1 MGGSSRQT
9 QQTRQV
15 TQPWAAAQPALD
27 SILANVGTMA
37 ASAPLSAAETG
48 ALDTLAANAAAG
60 NPYAAPLGSLAS
72 DLLAGGPDRSGLV
85 NDAYARLQSQ
95 LGATAAGDYLDPA
108 KNPFF
113 NQTTQAISNDVQ
125 SRLAGMYAGAG
136 RDPAGAAS
144 FGGELGQRIAAGTAP
159 VFADA
164 YNTERQNQ
172 LSAMNALFGAGSQT
186 ANLLAGFDRAAM
198 ANRQAGIA
206 AADAALNAQ
215 NYGANQAL
223 AVEAQ
228 RRGIPLNALTQLANI
243 VTPIARLGSTTEGMQ
258 TTTNKQAFNPL
269 SLVPLFTGGRG
280 AGAAGG
286 LGAAAN
292 GIGSG
297 IGSALSGFGSAASSI
312 LGSLPFL
319 FSDARMKEDL
329 AQVGTLHDGTPVYSY
344 TYIGD
349 PTPRI
354 GLLAQD
360 VERRRPDAV
369 AEIGGRKAV
378 DYRKATAR
386 ARAIGGLLDNLADL

>member
-9 QQTRQV
+9 QQTSQV
-15 TQPWAAAQPALD
+15 TQPWAATQPALD
-27 SILANVGTMA
+27 SILANVGAMA
-37 ASAPLSAAETG
+37 GSVPLSTAETG

-60 NPYAAPLGSLAS
+60 NPYAGRLGSLAS

-108 KNPFF
+108 RNPFF
-113 NQTTQAISNDVQ
+113 NQTTQAIANDVQ
-125 SRLAGMYAGAG
+125 NRLGGMYAGAG

-159 VFADA
+159 VFANL

-172 LSAMNALFGAGSQT
+172 LNAANQLYGAGSQT

-228 RRGIPLNALTQLANI
+228 RRGIPLNTLAQLANI
-243 VTPIARLGSTTEGMQ
+243 VTPIARLGSTTEGTQ
-258 TTTNKQAFNPL
+258 TTTSKQDFNPL
-269 SLVPLFTGGRG
+269 SLLPLFTGRG
-280 AGAAGG
+280 AGAGG
-286 LGAAAN
+286 GFGSVAS

-312 LGSLPFL
+312 LGALPFL

-329 AQVGTLHDGTPVYSY
+329 VQVGSLHDGTPVYSY
-344 TYIGD
+344 SYIGD

-369 AEIGGRKAV
+369 TEIGGRKAV